1 MRKEQIVVEDQNDK
15 VKKGDTPEFEVRP
28 DTAPALSVDG
38 VQDTRNEKGGSD
50 GVPASKA
57 A

>member
-1 MRKEQIVVEDQNDK
+1 MVEDQNDK